1 MQFVR
6 RKKMQ
11 EFLSISVLII
21 LAAISPG
28 PDFAIVTKNSL
39 LFSRRAGIYTA
50 MGVSVSLMI
59 HAVYCIL
66 GLALIIS
73 KSLLAFSIIKY
84 LGAAY
89 LIYIGIKGLSA
100 THASM
105 KSDEIKLK
113 SSITRWQAFS
123 QGLLCN
129 LLNPKAI
136 MFLLAFFTLIVKP
149 GSALITEMGYGFEIA
164 IIHMIW
170 FSCLSMLMTH
180 TSIQKHLN
188 RIQFYIVKMM
198 GALLVAFGVRIATLS
213 QALIVPT
220 AALE

>member
-1 MQFVR
+1 
-6 RKKMQ
+6 MQ
-11 EFLSISVLII
+11 EFISITVLIM

-39 LFSRRAGIYTA
+39 MYSRREGIYTA
-50 MGVSVSLMI
+50 LGVSVSLLV

-73 KSLLAFSIIKY
+73 QSLLAFSIIKY

-89 LIYIGIKGLSA
+89 LIYIG
-100 THASM
+100 
-105 KSDEIKLK
+105 LK
-113 SSITRWQAFS
+113 SLLAKREMAHLNIKHSQSTVTDFQVFR

-136 MFLLAFFTLIVKP
+136 MFLLAFFTLVVKP
-149 GSALITEMGYGFEIA
+149 GNSLLIEMGYGLEIA
-164 IIHMIW
+164 VIHMIW
-170 FSCLSMLMTH
+170 FSFLAYMMTH
-180 TSIQKHLN
+180 KAIKSNLS
-188 RIQFYIVKMM
+188 RIQFYIVKAM

-213 QALIVPT
+213 HAVMLPATV
-220 AALE
+220 LE